1 MQRTENDTGNVSA
14 GNIRNAKVFLS
25 NIGHCKTECK
35 AGNRYALRMGI
46 AGIQPLHD
54 AVEHIAD
61 TNGNQ
66 KEQRGLDQHAADAGA
81 LTGAGTQHTGQHDNA
96 DDIIND
102 GSADNGSAKEA
113 L

>member
-1 MQRTENDTGNVSA
+1 MRCVW
-14 GNIRNAKVFLS
+14 
-25 NIGHCKTECK
+25 
-35 AGNRYALRMGI
+35 GI
-46 AGIQPLHD
+46 AGIQPLHG
-54 AVEHIAD
+54 AVEHKAD

-66 KEQRGLDQHAADAGA
+66 KEQCGLDQHAADADA

>member
-1 MQRTENDTGNVSA
+1 MRCVWG
-14 GNIRNAKVFLS
+14 
-25 NIGHCKTECK
+25 
-35 AGNRYALRMGI
+35 LRESSHFM
-46 AGIQPLHD
+46 AQWNT
-54 AVEHIAD
+54 AD

-66 KEQRGLDQHAADAGA
+66 KEQCGLDQHAADAGA

>member
-1 MQRTENDTGNVSA
+1 MRCVWG
-14 GNIRNAKVFLS
+14 
-25 NIGHCKTECK
+25 
-35 AGNRYALRMGI
+35 LR
-46 AGIQPLHD
+46 
-54 AVEHIAD
+54 ESS
-61 TNGNQ
+61 
-66 KEQRGLDQHAADAGA
+66 QHAADADA

>member
-1 MQRTENDTGNVSA
+1 MRCVWG
-14 GNIRNAKVFLS
+14 
-25 NIGHCKTECK
+25 
-35 AGNRYALRMGI
+35 LRESSHFM
-46 AGIQPLHD
+46 AQWNTKP
-54 AVEHIAD
+54 D

-66 KEQRGLDQHAADAGA
+66 KEQRGLDQHAADADA